1 MLPIEKIICPTDFSE
16 PSIEGLKAAN
26 ELADH
31 FGAQIILLHAIA
43 PMPTMAGAGAPTGF
57 HIPPVLKEMEG
68 KASEELERIKSEKLY
83 KSFEARTMV
92 IYGKPATEIIRIAEE
107 EKADIIVIA
116 THGQSGWRRF
126 LSGSVTER
134 VVRTASCPVL
144 AVPGPPED

>member
-1 MLPIEKIICPTDFSE
+1 MLPLEKIICSTDFSD
-16 PSIEGLKAAN
+16 SSFKGLKVAN

-31 FGAQIILLHAIA
+31 FGAQVILLHVIA

-68 KASEELERIKSEKLY
+68 QAAQELERLQSEK
-83 KSFEARTMV
+83 FETSIDVRTMV
-92 IYGKPATEIIRIAEE
+92 IYGQPANEIVRVAEE

-116 THGQSGWRRF
+116 THGQSGWTRF
-126 LSGSVTER
+126 ISGSVTER

-144 AVPGPPED
+144 MVPAPPED